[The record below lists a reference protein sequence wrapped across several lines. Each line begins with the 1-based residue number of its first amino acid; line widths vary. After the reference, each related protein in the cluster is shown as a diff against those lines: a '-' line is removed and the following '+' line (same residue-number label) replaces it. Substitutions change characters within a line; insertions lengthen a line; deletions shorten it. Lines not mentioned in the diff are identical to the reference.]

1 MSNDPYLGELK
12 FLVIEDNAFMLSII
26 RRVLSA
32 FEVNEVRDAGDG
44 AVALEVLES
53 YAADIIIADWEMRPL
68 DGIEFT
74 KMLRRSDDSPNPY
87 LPVIMASGYG
97 EMHRIIEAR
106 DAGVNEY
113 VVKPFSVVTLF
124 SRIMAVI
131 DKPRPFIKAKT
142 FFGPDRRRR
151 RNIKIKKERRM
162 DEDMTQADVNE
173 LMNRDRKPP
182 EKGMEEGTEE
192 GR

>member
-1 MSNDPYLGELK
+1 MANEPYLGELK
-12 FLVIEDNAFMLSII
+12 FLVIEDNAFMRSII
-26 RRVLSA
+26 HRVLSA
-32 FEVNEVRDAGDG
+32 FDVNEVRDAGDG
-44 AVALEVLES
+44 AVALKVLET
-53 YAADIIIADWEMRPL
+53 YAADIVIADWEMQPL

-74 KMLRRSDDSPNPY
+74 KMLRRSNDSPNSY

-113 VVKPFSVVTLF
+113 VVKPFSAVTLF

-131 DKPRPFIKAKT
+131 DKPRPYIRAKN
-142 FFGPDRRRR
+142 FFGPDRRRKDI
-151 RNIKIKKERRM
+151 NIKEERRM

-173 LMNRDRKPP
+173 LMNRDRDPP
-182 EKGMEEGTEE
+182 EEGSEEGPEA